1 MSATLSTPAA
11 VTVILHEAFFPLGDA
26 AVTVALPLRRAVTTP
41 SSTQT
46 TDTSELVHCRVIS
59 EAAAGRTAGES
70 VSDSPAFSAAAVRS
84 SVTLSTSAGLISNAQ
99 EALLPLTSM
108 A

>member
-11 VTVILHEAFFPLGDA
+11 ETSILQTAVLPLGDA
-26 AVTVALPLRRAVTTP
+26 AVTVALPARSAVTTP
-41 SSTQT
+41 SSTRT
-46 TDTSELVHCRVIS
+46 TDSSELAHCRVIS
-59 EAAAGRTAGES
+59 AAEAGRTAGVS
-70 VSDSPAFSAAAVRS
+70 VSDSPAFNAASVRS

-99 EALLPLTSM
+99 EALFPLTSM